1 MFPSASSGSASS
13 GSASSPAAQHPESV
27 QRSVLIVEDDPVI
40 ADVIVSYLLSHGH
53 AARLVTDGLAAVES
67 VRETRPDLVILDRML
82 PGIDGLEACRRLRLL
97 TDVPV
102 IMLTALGQEHDR
114 ISGLEAGADDYLV
127 KPFSPRELMLRVDA
141 VLRRTTGIDEAPTT
155 VTAGRFRL
163 DRALRE
169 VAVGGRV
176 LSLTAREYE
185 LLAYLI
191 THPDRVFRRDEL
203 LRSVWE
209 WEVGDLSTVTVH
221 VRRLR
226 EKIEDDPAAPAH
238 LLTVWGVGY
247 RFDPAAKSR

>member
-1 MFPSASSGSASS
+1 MSYPSATR
-13 GSASSPAAQHPESV
+13 SPVSTPACPTATG

-40 ADVIVSYLLSHGH
+40 ADVLMSYLLARGH
-53 AARLVTDGLAAVES
+53 AARLVADGLAAVES
-67 VRETRPDLVILDRML
+67 IREARPDLVILDRML
-82 PGIDGLEACRRLRLL
+82 PGVDGLEVCRRIRVV

-127 KPFSPRELMLRVDA
+127 KPFSPRELMLRIDA
-141 VLRRTTGIDEAPTT
+141 VLRRTSSVDDAPTT
-155 VTAGRFRL
+155 ISAGRFRL
-163 DRALRE
+163 DRAVRE
-169 VAVGGRV
+169 ISLDERP
-176 LSLTAREYE
+176 LTLTAREYE
-185 LLAYLI
+185 LLGYLI

-247 RFDPAAKSR
+247 RFTPGPVPS